1 MPAPTHPSDIARE
14 VLRLFAARRIPPTPD
29 NFRTLYHEVAGTA
42 DDSLPLPF
50 VRTLAA
56 WLPRD
61 SAERTRLARQLD
73 EALADE
79 DHRATEQA
87 LFAYLTQLQHEE
99 PPAWNTLIGQLLRQW
114 EARQL
119 GWTTARKRE
128 SLERVLGA
136 NDPKTLYAR
145 LQALVS
151 AWRQTPL
158 DPEAPSS
165 TAQPPFDAGAGGQAP
180 APAGSAADFTRNSHA
195 AEARVTPAG
204 DAQDIIDALGELLLT
219 ALDTVMPAFLGEHPD
234 LADEAIGFAA
244 AVRTAPDADA
254 LRVIAR
260 QLRKF
265 AYRLEMIAGDTAEV
279 RAGLLNLLRLLLQ
292 NIDDLVIDSTW
303 LHGQVEVLRD
313 IVDAPANVR
322 RIDDAERRLKDLIF
336 KQSQLKH
343 SLVQSQHDL
352 RQLLAGFV
360 DQLARFTE
368 NTGTFHD
375 RIVANAARI
384 AAARD
389 IGEIG
394 SALDEVIH
402 DTRAIQ
408 DEAMRSRDELHASR
422 ERAERAEQKIAE
434 LQRELDEASRLMRHD
449 QLTGVLNRRGIEEI
463 FGKESART
471 KRRGSPLCVALL
483 DIDNFKRLN
492 DTFGHNAGD
501 GALIHLADVIRRNLG
516 PNDTV
521 ARLGGEEFIIL
532 YPDCDLD
539 AAAAALTRLQREL
552 TREYFLADERKLL
565 ITFSAGVTLWQP
577 GEAVEAVIARA
588 DDAMYEAK
596 RTGRNKVVKAEVA

>member
-42 DDSLPLPF
+42 DDTLPLPF
-50 VRTLAA
+50 VRTLAG

-87 LFAYLTQLQHEE
+87 LLAYLTHLQHEE
-99 PPAWNTLIGQLLRQW
+99 PPAWNVLIGQLLRQW

-136 NDPKTLYAR
+136 NDPRTLHAR

-158 DPEAPSS
+158 DPEAPANA
-165 TAQPPFDAGAGGQAP
+165 AQPPLDACAGGQAP
-180 APAGSAADFTRNSHA
+180 GPAGSTADSTRNSYSAEGRA
-195 AEARVTPAG
+195 ALAG
-204 DAQDIIDALGELLLT
+204 DAQDIIDALRELLLT

-244 AVRTAPDADA
+244 AVKAAPNAEA

-265 AYRLEMIAGDTAEV
+265 AYRLEMTAGDTAEA

-368 NTGTFHD
+368 NTGTYHD
-375 RIVANAARI
+375 RIAANAARI

-394 SALDEVIH
+394 SALDEVMH

-449 QLTGVLNRRGIEEI
+449 QLTGVLNRRGMEEI
-463 FGKESART
+463 FGKETART
-471 KRRGSPLCVALL
+471 QRRGSPLCIALL

-516 PNDTV
+516 PTDTV

-532 YPDCDLD
+532 YPDSDLD

-565 ITFSAGVTLWQP
+565 ITFSAGVTIWRP

-596 RTGRNKVVKAEVA
+596 RTGRNKVMKAEGQ

>member
-42 DDSLPLPF
+42 DDTLPLPF
-50 VRTLAA
+50 VRTVAG

-61 SAERTRLARQLD
+61 STERTRLARRLD

-87 LFAYLTQLQHEE
+87 LFAYLAGLQHEE
-99 PPAWNTLIGQLLRQW
+99 PPAWNMLIGQLLRQW

-136 NDPKTLYAR
+136 NDSRTLYAR
-145 LQALVS
+145 LQALVG

-158 DPEAPSS
+158 DAEAPPPA
-165 TAQPPFDAGAGGQAP
+165 AQPPRDACAGGQAP
-180 APAGSAADFTRNSHA
+180 ESGGDAAASTRNSCPA
-195 AEARVTPAG
+195 AAGTALAG
-204 DAQDIIDALGELLLT
+204 DARDIVDALRELLLT
-219 ALDTVMPAFLGEHPD
+219 ALDTVVPAFLGEHPD

-244 AVRTAPDADA
+244 AVKTAPDAEA

-265 AYRLEMIAGDTAEV
+265 AYRLEMTAGDTAEV

-292 NIDDLVIDSTW
+292 NIDELVIDSGW

-313 IVDAPANVR
+313 IVDGPADVR

-336 KQSQLKH
+336 KQGQLKH

-352 RQLLAGFV
+352 RRLLAGFV

-368 NTGTFHD
+368 NTGAYHD
-375 RIVANAARI
+375 RIAANAARI

-394 SALDEVIH
+394 SALDEVMR

-408 DEAMRSRDELHASR
+408 DEARRSRDELHAAR
-422 ERAERAEQKIAE
+422 ARAERAEQKLAE

-449 QLTGVLNRRGIEEI
+449 QLTGVLNRRGLEEI
-463 FGKESART
+463 FDKESART
-471 KRRGSPLCVALL
+471 QRRGSPLCVALL

-492 DTFGHNAGD
+492 DTFGHSAGD
-501 GALIHLADVIRRNLG
+501 GALIHLAGVMRRNLA
-516 PNDTV
+516 PSDTV

-532 YPDCDLD
+532 YPDADLD
-539 AAAAALTRLQREL
+539 EAAAALTRLQREL
-552 TREYFLADERKLL
+552 TREYFLADDRKLL
-565 ITFSAGVTLWQP
+565 ITFSAGVAAWRP
-577 GEAVEAVIARA
+577 GEAVEAVLARA
-588 DDAMYEAK
+588 DGALYEAK
-596 RTGRNKVVKAEVA
+596 RTGRNKVVKAQVQ

>member
-61 SAERTRLARQLD
+61 SAERTRLARRLD

-87 LFAYLTQLQHEE
+87 LFAYLAHLQHEE

-136 NDPKTLYAR
+136 NDPRTLYSR

-158 DPEAPSS
+158 DPEAPSN
-165 TAQPPFDAGAGGQAP
+165 AEHAPRDAGAGSPAP
-180 APAGSAADFTRNSHA
+180 EPAGSTADATRNGHSAEIRA
-195 AEARVTPAG
+195 ALAG
-204 DAQDIIDALGELLLT
+204 DAQDIIDALRELLLT
-219 ALDTVMPAFLGEHPD
+219 ALDTVMPAFLGEHPE

-313 IVDAPANVR
+313 IVDAPVNVR

-368 NTGTFHD
+368 STGTFHD

-408 DEAMRSRDELHASR
+408 EEAMRSRDELRASR

-471 KRRGSPLCVALL
+471 QRCGRPLCVALL

-539 AAAAALTRLQREL
+539 EAAAALTRLQREL